1 MGSLSPDPPTS
12 AASPTPADTACARPK
27 RPTQRVGI
35 GFALAAALT
44 AVIFA
49 GGWWWTGAVLFA
61 LVQGFRELTTIYRA
75 KGVAPSQAIVLAVG
89 VALIL
94 LAHFGKTGYM
104 LPVLTL
110 GIVSG
115 FIRLL
120 FRQPRASIN
129 DIGATFLSI
138 FYVGFLPMHFI
149 LLRNL
154 AAVPELPFWAQPG
167 AFYVFF
173 TSLVITMSD
182 VGAYYVGRLFGRR
195 LLYPAISPKKTRE
208 GAIGGLGV
216 GMAFGIMGFAG
227 LPHFTWPHAV
237 VLSVLLIVV
246 AQLGD
251 LAESLMKRDAGVK
264 DSGGLFLGHGGLL
277 DRLDSFLFCGVT
289 AYYYIHWVLLRQG
302 VASEFLQ
309 WLPR

>member
-1 MGSLSPDPPTS
+1 MSSITDLSTPEEPVSQADDAPSPPRK
-12 AASPTPADTACARPK
+12 AK
-27 RPTQRVGI
+27 TQRVGI
-35 GFALAAALT
+35 GFALAGALT

-49 GGWWWTGAVLFA
+49 GGWWWTGAALFA
-61 LVQGFRELTTIYRA
+61 LFQGFRELTVIYRA
-75 KGVAPSQAIVLAVG
+75 KGVSPSQAIVLAVG

-94 LAHFGKTGYM
+94 LAHFGKTGYI
-104 LPVLTL
+104 LPIVTL
-110 GIVSG
+110 GIISG

-129 DIGATFLSI
+129 DIGATFLAI

-154 AAVPELPFWAQPG
+154 VAQPDLAPWLQPG

-173 TSLVITMSD
+173 TSLVIAMSD
-182 VGAYYVGRLFGRR
+182 VGAYYAGRLFGRR

-208 GAIGGLGV
+208 GAVGGLIIGL
-216 GMAFGIMGFAG
+216 AFGLGFAG
-227 LPHFTWPHAV
+227 LPHFNWIHAV
-237 VLSVLLIVV
+237 ILSLLLIVV

-289 AYYYIHWVLLRQG
+289 AYYYIHWVILRQG
-302 VASEFLQ
+302 VASEFLH